1 MPILQIH
8 IVYDQDDKTENLSDN
23 ANDLE
28 HNNQVV

>member
-8 IVYDQDDKTENLSDN
+8 IVYDQDDKIENLSDN